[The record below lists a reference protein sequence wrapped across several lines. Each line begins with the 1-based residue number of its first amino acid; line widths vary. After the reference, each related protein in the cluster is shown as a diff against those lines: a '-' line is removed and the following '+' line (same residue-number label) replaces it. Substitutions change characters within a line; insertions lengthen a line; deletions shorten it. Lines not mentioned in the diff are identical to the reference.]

1 MSILDNFDVVG
12 VPRTFSIAEV
22 RILKNRISFN
32 LATASEI
39 GYPPFVRLYISRD
52 KTQITLQPCTN
63 VFFKA
68 MKNNFFFFSSVSTK
82 DGKPKKRM
90 IPVGNRALTA
100 LVKAGIGVEMNVPLK
115 APGVRFAD
123 EGVIIFD
130 LKQATD
136 MNQPNA
142 CTETGLC
149 LIPTPAYPFVEMPS
163 GYFAS

>member
-39 GYPPFVRLYISRD
+39 GYPPFVRLFISRD
-52 KTQITLQPCTN
+52 KTQIVLQPCAKETPN
-63 VFFKA
+63 A
-68 MKNNFFFFSSVSTK
+68 MKFFTSDFTK
-82 DGKPKKRM
+82 DGKQKKRM

-100 LVKAGIGVEMNVPLK
+100 LVKAGIGVEMNIPLR

-136 MNQPNA
+136 INKPNGA
-142 CTETGLC
+142 AETGLC
-149 LIPTPAYPFVEMPS
+149 LVPKPAFPFCEMPS
-163 GYFAS
+163 LYFGA

>member
-1 MSILDNFDVVG
+1 MSILDNFDVIG

-22 RILKNRISFN
+22 RILKNRLSFN

-39 GYPPFVRLYISRD
+39 GYPPFVRLFISRD
-52 KTQITLQPCTN
+52 KTQIALQPCAKETPN
-63 VFFKA
+63 A
-68 MKNNFFFFSSVSTK
+68 MKFFTADATK

-90 IPVGNRALTA
+90 IAIGNRALAA
-100 LVKAGIGVEMNVPLK
+100 LVKAGIGAEMNVPLR

-136 MNQPNA
+136 MIQSGA
-142 CTETGLC
+142 SAETGLC
-149 LIPTPAYPFVEMPS
+149 LIPTPAYPFCEMPAS
-163 GYFAS
+163 YFSP

>member
-1 MSILDNFDVVG
+1 M
-12 VPRTFSIAEV
+12 
-22 RILKNRISFN
+22 K
-32 LATASEI
+32 
-39 GYPPFVRLYISRD
+39 
-52 KTQITLQPCTN
+52 
-63 VFFKA
+63 FFT
-68 MKNNFFFFSSVSTK
+68 SDSTK

-149 LIPTPAYPFVEMPS
+149 LIPHPAYPFVEMPS

>member
-12 VPRTFSIAEV
+12 VQRTFSIAEV

-32 LATASEI
+32 IATASEI
-39 GYPPFVRLYISRD
+39 GYPPFVRLFLSRD
-52 KTQITLQPCTN
+52 KTQIALQPCARETPN
-63 VFFKA
+63 AIKFFTTD
-68 MKNNFFFFSSVSTK
+68 STK
-82 DGKPKKRM
+82 DGKPTKRM
-90 IPVGNRALTA
+90 IPVGNRALAA
-100 LVKAGIGVEMNVPLK
+100 LVKAGIGAEMNIPLR

-130 LKQATD
+130 LRQATD
-136 MNQPNA
+136 TSRHND

-149 LIPTPAYPFVEMPS
+149 LVPTPAYPFLEMPS